1 MLLYFRKAIQDFR
14 ENSFLNIISM
24 FTIALAL
31 LVVSAFSLFIM
42 NTNALMQSWK
52 TGMRVMA
59 YLRPDVTPA
68 ALENVQE
75 RIETMYGVRRAVFI
89 SKDQALARLKSQMK
103 RQTSLFAG
111 LDSNPLP
118 DAFEITMLESTR
130 DLEKVEALASN
141 LERLTAVADV
151 EYGQRWI
158 GRFSSIIQVFSLAA
172 YGLGCLFF
180 MAAVFFVANTIRLV
194 IYARR
199 DEIEIMRLV
208 GAEDRF
214 IKTPLYIEGMVLGL
228 VGGVLGI
235 AVLFAAFIVIS
246 VNLDDALIPA
256 AMQIRFLP
264 PHAFGGILVSSVLVG
279 WLGCFVSLK
288 QFLRS

>member
-1 MLLYFRKAIQDFR
+1 
-14 ENSFLNIISM
+14 
-24 FTIALAL
+24 
-31 LVVSAFSLFIM
+31 
-42 NTNALMQSWK
+42 
-52 TGMRVMA
+52 
-59 YLRPDVTPA
+59 
-68 ALENVQE
+68 
-75 RIETMYGVRRAVFI
+75 
-89 SKDQALARLKSQMK
+89 
-103 RQTSLFAG
+103 
-111 LDSNPLP
+111 
-118 DAFEITMLESTR
+118 
-130 DLEKVEALASN
+130 
-141 LERLTAVADV
+141 
-151 EYGQRWI
+151 
-158 GRFSSIIQVFSLAA
+158 
-172 YGLGCLFF
+172 
-180 MAAVFFVANTIRLV
+180 
-194 IYARR
+194 
-199 DEIEIMRLV
+199 MRLV